1 MRPITHTIPFSD
13 ALALALASVTPIAR
27 TERIALADAGGRV
40 LAEELFAAADVPP
53 FSRAAMD
60 GFAVRSED
68 TLGASGATPR
78 TLRCVDVIYT
88 GEAPRRPLAPG
99 ECAEIATGAPIP
111 DGADAVVMVEET
123 DRADGSRRRDSV
135 SIRMAVRP
143 GQNVTP
149 RANDIKTGERLLGP
163 GDLLTPGRLGV
174 CAAAG
179 RSHVDV
185 YARPVVAMVS
195 TGGEIVEPGQPLG
208 PAQIYDINRY
218 TLSAAVTM
226 HGGVPQVLPPA
237 PDNLDALTETLV
249 EGTRSAD
256 VFIFSGGSSV
266 GERDLVLDAMRRA
279 GDVIFHGIAIKPGK
293 PTALG
298 RINGRPVLGMPGNP
312 TSCLSNA
319 YLLLVPMLRRTA
331 RLPDHQPR
339 TERVPLSSH
348 VVSTAGRHQFYPV
361 RLEGGAA
368 VPVFKSSGDITSMSR
383 ADGYIEIAA
392 DQSVV
397 EQGQLIDVKFF

>member
-1 MRPITHTIPFSD
+1 MRPITKTISFGD
-13 ALALALASVTPIAR
+13 ALALALGAVTPIER
-27 TERIALADAGGRV
+27 TERLALAEAGGRV
-40 LAEELFAAADVPP
+40 LAEALFAAADVPP

-60 GFAVRSED
+60 GFAVRAED
-68 TLGASGATPR
+68 TLGASGATPK
-78 TLRCVDVIYT
+78 TVRCVDVIFT
-88 GEAPRRPLAPG
+88 GEAPRQALAAG
-99 ECAEIATGAPIP
+99 ECAEIATGAPVP

-123 DRADGSRRRDSV
+123 DRADGSSRRDSV
-135 SIRMAVRP
+135 SIRIAVRP

-149 RANDIKTGERLLGP
+149 RANDIKSGERLLGP
-163 GDLLTPGRLGV
+163 GDLLTPSRLGV

-179 RSHVDV
+179 RSHVEV

-218 TLSAAVTM
+218 TLSAAVSM
-226 HGGVPQVLPPA
+226 HGGVPNVLPPA
-237 PDNLDALTETLV
+237 PDNLDALAETLV

-256 VFIFSGGSSV
+256 IFVFSGGSSV

-279 GDVIFHGIAIKPGK
+279 GDVIFHGIAVKPGK

-298 RINGRPVLGMPGNP
+298 RVNGRPVLGMPGNP

-331 RLPDHQPR
+331 RLPDTAPR
-339 TERVPLSSH
+339 IERVPLATRI
-348 VVSTAGRHQFYPV
+348 VSTAGRHQFYTV

-397 EQGQLIDVKFF
+397 QEGQLIDVKLF

>member
-1 MRPITHTIPFSD
+1 VRPLRHTIPFAEASR
-13 ALALALASVTPIAR
+13 LALLAVSPIDR
-27 TERIALADAGGRV
+27 TERVALADGGGRV
-40 LAEELFAAADVPP
+40 LAEALFAAGDVPP

-60 GFAVRSED
+60 GFAVRAED
-68 TLGASGATPR
+68 TLGASAATPK
-78 TLRCVDVIYT
+78 TLRCVDVIFT
-88 GEAPRRPLAPG
+88 GEAPQRTLAAG
-99 ECAEIATGAPIP
+99 ECAEIATGAPVP
-111 DGADAVVMVEET
+111 EGSDAVVMVEET
-123 DRADGSRRRDSV
+123 DRADGSSRRDSV

-149 RANDIKTGERLLGP
+149 RANDIKAGERLLGP
-163 GDLLTPGRLGV
+163 GDLLTPSRLGV

-185 YARPVVAMVS
+185 YAHPVVAMVS

-218 TLSAAVTM
+218 TLAAAVSM
-226 HGGVPQVLPPA
+226 HGGVARVLPPA
-237 PDNLDALTETLV
+237 PDNLEALTETLV

-256 VFIFSGGSSV
+256 IFVFSGGSSV
-266 GERDLVLDAMRRA
+266 GERDLVLDAMRQA
-279 GDVIFHGIAIKPGK
+279 GEVIFHGIAVKPGK

-298 RINGRPVLGMPGNP
+298 RVNGRPVLGMPGNP

-331 RLPDHQPR
+331 RLPDTEPR
-339 TERVPLSSH
+339 IERVPLSTRI
-348 VVSTAGRHQFYPV
+348 VSTAGRHQFYTV
-361 RLEGGAA
+361 RLEGGTA

-397 EQGQLIDVKFF
+397 EEGQLIDVKLF